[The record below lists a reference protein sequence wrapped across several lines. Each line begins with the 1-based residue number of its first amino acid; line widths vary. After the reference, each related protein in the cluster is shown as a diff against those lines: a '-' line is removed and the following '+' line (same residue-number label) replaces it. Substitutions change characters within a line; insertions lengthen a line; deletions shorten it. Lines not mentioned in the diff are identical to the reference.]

1 MPAAGQTW
9 VDFNDSFFDQILNS
23 VGVKELT
30 RQAANRVLAEA
41 KASAPVGDP
50 SDPVYK
56 RPERRPGQYRD
67 GLCIEEVRRAHRT
80 TMMVVGHDAKTM
92 LVESQTGNL
101 RKALKKARS

>member
-9 VDFNDSFFDQILNS
+9 VDFNDSFFEQILNS

-67 GLCIEEVRRAHRT
+67 GLGIEEVSARIVRPSWSSDMTPRPCSSNRRPGT
-80 TMMVVGHDAKTM
+80 
-92 LVESQTGNL
+92 S
-101 RKALKKARS
+101 ARR